1 LLNIDKPHS
10 VYIKKCKTKGIK
22 PSLEKFK
29 DAHTAM
35 LEVVRANMGTNKTL
49 LLTREIDDV
58 FDYVIATN
66 GEQVSFNIVERDN
79 GIGEP

>member
-1 LLNIDKPHS
+1 
-10 VYIKKCKTKGIK
+10 
-22 PSLEKFK
+22 
-29 DAHTAM
+29 M